1 MVRYLYNKYNAV
13 ATYQEPNFVNVGKE
27 SKMFNDLYMNAKWNA
42 NTSKFDLDT
51 LWNGFLVNGNIGYK
65 TDGNV
70 TTKYIANDPPYGGG
84 ARSVNVLVVCDK
96 YVATITPAYSKGTLV
111 AADIKA
117 ENGTYP
123 TNGRHTDGF
132 WYVRGEVIPT
142 FYFDKYNTVDAYDPN
157 INNWN
162 WGNPV
167 SYGDYSTTDV
177 YPSILVSGNTIGVT
191 GAAFKLDATKP
202 VGSVGYRDFPTI
214 DTIVKHTKVAAN
226 SHQEFSLLKS
236 SQVPKIKQR
245 GTLNMSNIIAES
257 GFYPDNGVHTDG
269 FWYVKKSTTNLAPTI
284 TLNTTDNRKLYENDT
299 LSIDGTTTDTD
310 KGNVVTVRYSL
321 NGGTTRAI
329 ATAISEGVPIPFSKV
344 LQVKNSKLMDGET
357 VLLDNL
363 VEGQANTL
371 RVWASD
377 DKDGESSIQI
387 RTFYVTP
394 NRPPSLTIDSFTQ
407 KVGLIDSDHIT
418 ITGSVADPE
427 GGNVVVK
434 YQIGEVNPV
443 QVHDGPG
450 GTFTFDIP
458 LANLVDGENSIIL
471 LGTDS
476 LNFTSQKTLKV
487 TKAVNKT
494 ELLQS
499 VRRYKALPP
508 KGSAKNVIIWV
519 QRDIN
524 LSLTAEASMVMQN
537 EPENFVVM
545 TKTNSAPVT
554 DTIMEDEFTISSD
567 VPKDDI
573 VFQFNMT
580 RSSIDSTESIHL
592 ISGGFE

>member
-1 MVRYLYNKYNAV
+1 MALYYYNKFTV
-13 ATYQEPNFVNVGKE
+13 AKNGSFSWNQYGTGQLTTTTGFNSSVALVVTEQNLGAPYFVG
-27 SKMFNDLYMNAKWNA
+27 S
-42 NTSKFDLDT
+42 
-51 LWNGFLVNGNIGYK
+51 GFLSSGTSFSAGTSFYYVHPGGYK
-65 TDGNV
+65 AERY
-70 TTKYIANDPPYGGG
+70 TTTVGGTVGQSGGVDCIFYESYASNGYVSEG
-84 ARSVNVLVVCDK
+84 AGSLVQSS
-96 YVATITPAYSKGTLV
+96 IL
-111 AADIKA
+111 A

-123 TNGRHTDGF
+123 ANGKHTDGY
-132 WYVRGEVIPT
+132 WYIRGSAYVPPNNAPSVPPSITASGEFATGKPVT
-142 FYFDKYNTVDAYDPN
+142 FTWGASSDPEGSSLSYLGEYQLYKNGVAQGWVQHTNYNTTRSTVFAIPSDTT
-157 INNWN
+157 INAIEFRVRAFDGVNYSSN
-162 WGNPV
+162 RV
-167 SYGDYSTTDV
+167 STKY
-177 YPSILVSGNTIGVT
+177 TI
-191 GAAFKLDATKP
+191 
-202 VGSVGYRDFPTI
+202 SNN
-214 DTIVKHTKVAAN
+214 KV
-226 SHQEFSLLKS
+226 
-236 SQVPKIKQR
+236 
-245 GTLNMSNIIAES
+245 
-257 GFYPDNGVHTDG
+257 
-269 FWYVKKSTTNLAPTI
+269 PTI
-284 TLNTTDNRKLYENDT
+284 TLNTTDNRTLFENDL

-310 KGNVVTVRYSL
+310 TGNVITVRYSL
-321 NGGTTRAI
+321 NGVTDKAI
-329 ATAISEGVPIPFSKV
+329 ATAISAGVAIPFSKV
-344 LQVKNSKLMDGET
+344 LQVKNSKLMDDET
-357 VLLDNL
+357 VLLDNHI
-363 VEGQANTL
+363 EGQANTL
-371 RVWASD
+371 RVWVTD
-377 DKDGESSIQI
+377 DKGGVSTEQV
-387 RTFYVTP
+387 RTFFVTP

-407 KVGLIDSDHIT
+407 KVGLINSDYIT
-418 ITGSVADPE
+418 ITGSVVDPE

-450 GTFTFDIP
+450 GKFTFDIP
-458 LANLVDGENSIIL
+458 LANLIDGENSIIL
-471 LGTDS
+471 LATDS

-524 LSLTAEASMVMQN
+524 LSLSAEASMVMQN
-537 EPENFVVM
+537 EAENFVEM